1 MPAPVPVSH
10 RGPQRTQCSTNMES
24 RESLVPNWEELW
36 QHHGYYDGYFFS
48 PRLCRTPFGYQTGIS
63 GPCTASSH
71 FWAMHSNISLPEVS
85 TYPPSEKVTFSQL
98 HSPTLIMNQQ
108 PHPPYTHTQG
118 SLSSFFLIQSFSSKA
133 PLYLCSD
140 SLCPTGALCSPIKHW
155 AAVSEFLGENKIV
168 FPY

>member
-108 PHPPYTHTQG
+108 PHLTPHTHTGFPVLFFPHTIFLLQG
-118 SLSSFFLIQSFSSKA
+118 PTIPLLRFLVSHRWALLPHKTLSCCFWISRGK
-133 PLYLCSD
+133 
-140 SLCPTGALCSPIKHW
+140 
-155 AAVSEFLGENKIV
+155 
-168 FPY
+168 